1 VWSKDGQQEPLVF
14 LKQGDPTFFPD
25 TVGFK
30 QRACLTAIGMLLA
43 KHLGQNGFGHETRLA
58 WAGFLL
64 RAGIPADDL
73 IAMGEGISSIC
84 QNLEV
89 ADVRRTVEG
98 TVQRMASAKQ
108 KIKGGP
114 ALAKILGDTGKLVV
128 DRINEWLGRDSDFIR
143 TKDGLII
150 KDSQENINRAA
161 QLLDTYFSFDEFA
174 NRMLVK
180 DTRSPTWR
188 LLDDRTISSLWLRV
202 DREHHFR
209 PSYVFFER
217 VILDL
222 AVENTF
228 HPVRDYLKT
237 LTWDRVPRIDQWL
250 VRYGGADDT
259 PYTRAVGA
267 LVLIAAVRRVKDP
280 GCKFD
285 EMLILEGEQGL
296 NKSSALRALCP
307 ESGWFSDDLPLNIDS
322 KQMIERTLGK
332 WIVEA
337 SDLAGKKKVEIEQL
351 KATLSRQIDGPA
363 RLAYAHVPM
372 ERPRQFVVI
381 GTTNSAVYLVDPTG
395 SRRFWPVA
403 IQKFDVDAIR
413 KDCDQLWAEA
423 TECEARGDSIRLS
436 ESLWGVAGKH
446 QDARQE
452 VDAWELILSELLSN
466 RMPEADGRVR
476 IALSD
481 IWEVIQP
488 DPTRRDRIG
497 GMRISEVMQK
507 LGYTRSAMWID
518 GKSVRSYIGPPV
530 KLNLE

>member
-1 VWSKDGQQEPLVF
+1 
-14 LKQGDPTFFPD
+14 
-25 TVGFK
+25 
-30 QRACLTAIGMLLA
+30 
-43 KHLGQNGFGHETRLA
+43 
-58 WAGFLL
+58 
-64 RAGIPADDL
+64 
-73 IAMGEGISSIC
+73 
-84 QNLEV
+84 
-89 ADVRRTVEG
+89 
-98 TVQRMASAKQ
+98 
-108 KIKGGP
+108 
-114 ALAKILGDTGKLVV
+114 
-128 DRINEWLGRDSDFIR
+128 
-143 TKDGLII
+143 
-150 KDSQENINRAA
+150 
-161 QLLDTYFSFDEFA
+161 
-174 NRMLVK
+174 
-180 DTRSPTWR
+180 
-188 LLDDRTISSLWLRV
+188 
-202 DREHHFR
+202 
-209 PSYVFFER
+209 
-217 VILDL
+217 
-222 AVENTF
+222 
-228 HPVRDYLKT
+228 
-237 LTWDRVPRIDQWL
+237 
-250 VRYGGADDT
+250 
-259 PYTRAVGA
+259 
-267 LVLIAAVRRVKDP
+267 
-280 GCKFD
+280 
-285 EMLILEGEQGL
+285 
-296 NKSSALRALCP
+296 
-307 ESGWFSDDLPLNIDS
+307 LNIDS